1 VSPLNPSCPDW
12 KVLAA
17 HRRERH
23 GAEPEGWR
31 EALKH
36 LDGCAP
42 CRAAAAAADPTLLF
56 RRLAKVERPPVDE
69 AAEAEAVLQAVTA
82 MRTADRIGRIG
93 RVTASARPRRA
104 GWRAWRRH
112 AAAAVLMVA
121 ALPLGGDDG
130 WRMRLGGETMFLDS
144 LNQEVSQPA
153 AGAPSGVELD
163 QPLIENLNRPEA
175 RVYEINSQDFGFVM
189 VVDESFEV

>member
-1 VSPLNPSCPDW
+1 MSPLNPNCPDW

-23 GAEPEGWR
+23 GAEPAGWS

-36 LDGCAP
+36 LDGCAR
-42 CRAAAAAADPTLLF
+42 CRQAAVAADPTLLF
-56 RRLAKVERPPVDE
+56 RRLSKVQPALDAE
-69 AAEAEAVLQAVTA
+69 AAEAESILQAVA
-82 MRTADRIGRIG
+82 GMRTANRMGAG
-93 RVTASARPRRA
+93 NPSRRA

-112 AAAAVLMVA
+112 AAAAALAVA

-130 WRMRLGGETMFLDS
+130 WRMRLTGHGGSETMS
-144 LNQEVSQPA
+144 LREEAVQPA
-153 AGAPSGVELD
+153 AGRAAGMELD

-175 RVYEINSQDFGFVM
+175 RVYQIDSPELAVVM
-189 VVDESFEV
+189 IVDESLEV